1 VKKPAAAAHRTEA
14 SIAAGL
20 EREREPAKPISGK
33 TRTKFINPPPAT
45 APRYFQDRY
54 EENKIVA
61 NFLRDEACRML
72 TINGRAGIGKTLMVC
87 RILKALESGQLPD
100 DLGEMSGDGIVY
112 LRAIATR
119 TINTPNLFADL
130 CHLLPT
136 ETANQLDALYRDP
149 KISTTDKLFALAE
162 KFKRARDRPA
172 RQF

>member
-1 VKKPAAAAHRTEA
+1 
-14 SIAAGL
+14 
-20 EREREPAKPISGK
+20 
-33 TRTKFINPPPAT
+33 
-45 APRYFQDRY
+45 
-54 EENKIVA
+54 
-61 NFLRDEACRML
+61 ML
-72 TINGRAGIGKTLMVC
+72 TINGRAGIGKTVMVC

-112 LRAIATR
+112 LSAIGTR
-119 TINTPNLFADL
+119 TINTPNLSADL